1 MFEVGSISKLFTA
14 TLAAYAQA
22 NGQLSL
28 TDPVEKYLPEL
39 QGSAFGKVLLMHLA
53 THTAGGFPLQVPEN
67 VENEQQLMDYLK
79 RRGKYSNPDNSP
91 RPGVILLDLNMPKKD
106 GRECLRE
113 IKSDDELKSIPV
125 IVLTTSKAEEDILRT
140 YDLGVN
146 SFVTKPVTFMELV
159 EVMKNLGSYWF
170 DIVQLP
176 KHNT

>member
-1 MFEVGSISKLFTA
+1 MIQIQKDRKSIVIMMADDDPDDRSMTKEALEENFLLNELRFTEDGA
-14 TLAAYAQA
+14 
-22 NGQLSL
+22 
-28 TDPVEKYLPEL
+28 E
-39 QGSAFGKVLLMHLA
+39 
-53 THTAGGFPLQVPEN
+53 
-67 VENEQQLMDYLK
+67 LMDYLK
-79 RRGKYSNPDNSP
+79 RRGKYSDPESSP

-159 EVMKNLGSYWF
+159 EVMKNLGNYWF

-176 KHNT
+176 KYNS

>member
-1 MFEVGSISKLFTA
+1 MMADDDPDDRSMTKEALEENFLLNELRFTEDGA
-14 TLAAYAQA
+14 
-22 NGQLSL
+22 
-28 TDPVEKYLPEL
+28 E
-39 QGSAFGKVLLMHLA
+39 
-53 THTAGGFPLQVPEN
+53 
-67 VENEQQLMDYLK
+67 LMDYLK
-79 RRGKYSNPDNSP
+79 RRGKYSDPESSP

-159 EVMKNLGSYWF
+159 EVMKNLGNYWF

-176 KHNT
+176 KYNS